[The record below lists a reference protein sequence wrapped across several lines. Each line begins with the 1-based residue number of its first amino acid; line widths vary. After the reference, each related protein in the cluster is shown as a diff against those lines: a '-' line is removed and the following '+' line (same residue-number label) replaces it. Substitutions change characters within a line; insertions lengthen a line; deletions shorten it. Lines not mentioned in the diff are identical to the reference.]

1 MYEDHGTVYKWFI
14 NASKVVAIGKPL
26 YHYRQREGSIDH
38 HVNPQR
44 SIDFLTS
51 EIERYQYIV
60 AHDLL
65 PQRQEFFRNRVLRI
79 GVQMAKEVSRSGV
92 ESEKIERYVLKIRD
106 MLIQFLPSDSQYM
119 KRKHRRR
126 LEKLIGDPYKFIR
139 SMKFSAI
146 FNFKIKHA
154 YFSK

>member
-1 MYEDHGTVYKWFI
+1 M
-14 NASKVVAIGKPL
+14 
-26 YHYRQREGSIDH
+26 
-38 HVNPQR
+38 NPQR

-60 AHDLL
+60 AQNLL
-65 PQRQEFFRNRVLRI
+65 PQRQEFFRNRVLKI
-79 GVQMAKEVSRSGV
+79 GVKMAKEVSRSGV
-92 ESEKIERYVLKIRD
+92 ESEKIERYVLKLRD
-106 MLIQFLPSDSQYM
+106 MLIPFLTAD
-119 KRKHRRR
+119 KKLVGRKHRCR

-146 FNFKIKHA
+146 FNFKIKRA

>member
-1 MYEDHGTVYKWFI
+1 M
-14 NASKVVAIGKPL
+14 
-26 YHYRQREGSIDH
+26 
-38 HVNPQR
+38 NPQR

-60 AHDLL
+60 AHNLL

-79 GVQMAKEVSRSGV
+79 GAQMAKEVSRSGV
-92 ESEKIERYVLKIRD
+92 EAERVERYVLKIRD
-106 MLIQFLPSDSQYM
+106 MLMPFLPADKKLM
-119 KRKHRRR
+119 RLKHRCR
-126 LEKLIGDPYKFIR
+126 LEKLINDPYKFIR

-146 FNFKIKHA
+146 FNFKIKRA